1 MNPPMGD
8 PHARGGFPDVLVN
21 KPPTAASTVKLN
33 LERLPGQ
40 RGPKDHP
47 SAQWF
52 VDKTLRL
59 SVCVA
64 REPFER
70 SDGGAQRIK
79 VGTHISV
86 SSPDR
91 YPTWDELVAVK
102 RCFAPN
108 LELAIYLPPD
118 EDYVN
123 VHPNCFHMWE
133 V

>member
-1 MNPPMGD
+1 M
-8 PHARGGFPDVLVN
+8 
-21 KPPTAASTVKLN
+21 KPTAADKVKLT
-33 LERLPGQ
+33 LRRFSGPDTPGAI
-40 RGPKDHP
+40 
-47 SAQWF
+47 STQWF
-52 VDKTLRL
+52 EDRAIGLK
-59 SVCVA
+59 VCVG
-64 REPFER
+64 REMFER
-70 SDGGAQRIK
+70 CADGVRRMQA
-79 VGTHISV
+79 GTHISV
-86 SSPDR
+86 SHVER